1 MINPTGCC
9 WTLGPCGVASVV
21 GVVLAWSGA
30 VTVGRVHEVLEKAFG
45 DVLGLGQGRGQIR
58 VVAEVSPPDRLRCT

>member
-1 MINPTGCC
+1 M
-9 WTLGPCGVASVV
+9 V